1 MIEERRWPL
10 GNKVTE
16 LYSAVERGSI
26 SSIKWKDTLIA
37 WCNSE
42 SQVQI
47 HICTCICATQCT
59 YIYVKSIS
67 TVHMYVHVC
76 WEHTCTYSALRQL
89 YEIRVWDKQQC
100 IALADTYKKMYF
112 I

>member
-16 LYSAVERGSI
+16 LYSGVERGSI

-42 SQVQI
+42 SQVLMNVYM
-47 HICTCICATQCT
+47 
-59 YIYVKSIS
+59 YIGVFGYL
-67 TVHMYVHVC
+67 VHFIL
-76 WEHTCTYSALRQL
+76 LR
-89 YEIRVWDKQQC
+89 KNG
-100 IALADTYKKMYF
+100 
-112 I
+112 

>member
-16 LYSAVERGSI
+16 LYSGVERGSI

-42 SQVQI
+42 SQV
-47 HICTCICATQCT
+47 
-59 YIYVKSIS
+59 V
-67 TVHMYVHVC
+67 MYVSIGVKGDLVRYMKEWVKKPTYCSVFNLGTSLHFVRFSLFSSFLVRSMQSNHVSNENWSC
-76 WEHTCTYSALRQL
+76 
-89 YEIRVWDKQQC
+89 
-100 IALADTYKKMYF
+100 
-112 I
+112 